1 VTWGAEKSLRA
12 AAFSAPPGI
21 LAGGRTVGAIVDTL
35 HLGRDE
41 VEIIMGKYPD
51 AVITNQTNSNNAIQ
65 KHRIIIQS
73 EDWLEDCYYYFLI
86 DSCIAMSST
95 SFCSRVQ
102 SDPRFVSKMRARIA
116 ETMEEIQR
124 KLQVS

>member
-1 VTWGAEKSLRA
+1 
-12 AAFSAPPGI
+12 
-21 LAGGRTVGAIVDTL
+21 VGAIVDTL

-51 AVITNQTNSNNAIQ
+51 AVITNQTNTHNAIQ
-65 KHRIIIQS
+65 KHRVIIQS

-116 ETMEEIQR
+116 ETMEELQR
-124 KLQVS
+124 